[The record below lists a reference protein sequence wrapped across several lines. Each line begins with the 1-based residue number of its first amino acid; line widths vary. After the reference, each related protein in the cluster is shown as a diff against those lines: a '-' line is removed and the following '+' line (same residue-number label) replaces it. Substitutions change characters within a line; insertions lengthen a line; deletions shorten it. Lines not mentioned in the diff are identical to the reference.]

1 MADIEKKPI
10 PGNWQKKYRVLFLRI
25 AFVLF
30 WPGFAFAYLGGVNNN
45 PTYVALSFAFFGIA
59 AVLSILVKK

>member
-1 MADIEKKPI
+1 MNDIEKKSTL
-10 PGNWQKKYRVLFLRI
+10 GSWQKKYRVLFLRI

-45 PTYVALSFAFFGIA
+45 PVFIAFSFVFFTVA

>member
-1 MADIEKKPI
+1 MTDIEKKST

-30 WPGFAFAYLGGVNNN
+30 WPGFALAYLGGVNNN
-45 PTYVALSFAFFGIA
+45 SVFIALSFVFFTVA

>member
-1 MADIEKKPI
+1 MTDIEKKPI

-45 PTYVALSFAFFGIA
+45 SVFIALSFVFFTVA

>member
-1 MADIEKKPI
+1 MAVIEKKPT
-10 PGNWQKKYRVLFLRI
+10 PDNWQKKYRVLFLRI
-25 AFVLF
+25 AFALF

-45 PTYVALSFAFFGIA
+45 PAFIAFSFVLFTVA